1 MNTVTK
7 HGNII
12 PKHSAVLIAREL
24 NKLGN
29 RTLTGIIY
37 DMAIR
42 PMLYTDMDIRILA
55 RAFYLVFKVRRARP
69 HVSVLES
76 YRTPKR

>member
-12 PKHSAVLIAREL
+12 PTHSAIRTARAL
-24 NKLGN
+24 NRLGN
-29 RTLTGIIY
+29 RTLTGILY

-42 PMLYTDMDIRILA
+42 PMLYTDMDMSILV

-76 YRTPKR
+76 YRTLKR

>member
-12 PKHSAVLIAREL
+12 QTHSAIRTARVL

-29 RTLTGIIY
+29 RTLTGILY

-42 PMLYTDMDIRILA
+42 PMLYTDMDMSILV
-55 RAFYLVFKVRRARP
+55 RAFYIVFKVRRARP
-69 HVSVLES
+69 HVSVLEN

>member
-12 PKHSAVLIAREL
+12 PTHSAIRIARAL
-24 NKLGN
+24 NKLGD

-55 RAFYLVFKVRRARP
+55 RAFYLVFKARRARP

-76 YRTPKR
+76 YRTTKR